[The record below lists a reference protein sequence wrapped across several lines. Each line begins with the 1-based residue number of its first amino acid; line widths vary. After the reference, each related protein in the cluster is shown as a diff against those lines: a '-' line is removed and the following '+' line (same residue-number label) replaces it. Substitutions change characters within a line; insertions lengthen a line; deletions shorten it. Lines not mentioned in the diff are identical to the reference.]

1 MWQVTHPIVEGVNGQ
16 REMRLEGMEGIG
28 GLVLSL
34 MGKEGGREC
43 NARGI
48 SSPHSAASQG
58 LGWHR
63 LQPPGGSKGQ
73 DLGKVLEAYTVL
85 DEVSRG
91 APHGTLL
98 MSQSRSEERRVGKEC
113 RSRWSPYH

>member
-98 MSQSRSEERRVGKEC
+98 MSQSICTPTNHLQKC
-113 RSRWSPYH
+113 